1 MTVNDII
8 KLMPSGLNS
17 VAAADMKSS
26 IQFDI
31 AKPMYLLIDH
41 GTCTAHEGVVDAP
54 DVALTMAD
62 EDLKA
67 MLKGELNGAMA
78 FMSGKL
84 KLKGDLML
92 AQRIPSLF
100 DASKIG

>member
-8 KLMPSGLNS
+8 KLMPSALNT
-17 VAAADMKSS
+17 VATADMKSS

-31 AKPMYLLIDH
+31 TNPMYLLIDH
-41 GTCTAHEGVVDAP
+41 GKCSAHEGVLDTA
-54 DVALTMAD
+54 DVVLTMAD

-67 MLKGELNGAMA
+67 LLKGELNGAMA

-84 KLKGDLML
+84 KLKGDMML
-92 AQRIPSLF
+92 AQRIPTLF
-100 DASKIG
+100 DASKIA

>member
-8 KLMPSGLNS
+8 KLMPSGLNT
-17 VAAADMKSS
+17 VATADMKSS
-26 IQFDI
+26 IQFNI
-31 AKPMYLLIDH
+31 TNPMYLLIDH
-41 GTCTAHEGVVDAP
+41 GTCTVHEGVLDAA

-67 MLKGELNGAMA
+67 LLKGELNGAMA

-84 KLKGDLML
+84 KLKGDMML
-92 AQRIPSLF
+92 AQRIPALF
-100 DASKIG
+100 DASKIA

>member
-8 KLMPSGLNS
+8 KLMPTALDS
-17 VAAADMKSS
+17 AAAANMQNT

-31 AKPMYLLIDH
+31 SKPMYLLIDH
-41 GTCTAHEGVVDAP
+41 GKCTAHDGVADAS
-54 DVALTMAD
+54 DVTLTMAD
-62 EDLKA
+62 DDLKA
-67 MLKGELNGAMA
+67 LLKGELNGAMA

-84 KLKGDLML
+84 KLKGDMML

-100 DASKIG
+100 DASRIA

>member
-8 KLMPSGLNS
+8 KLMPSGLNT
-17 VAAADMKSS
+17 VATADMKSS

-31 AKPMYLLIDH
+31 SNPMYLLIDH
-41 GTCTAHEGVVDAP
+41 GTCTAHDGVVDAP

-84 KLKGDLML
+84 KLKGDMML

-100 DASKIG
+100 DASKIA

>member
-8 KLMPSGLNS
+8 KLMPSGLNT
-17 VAAADMKSS
+17 VAAADMEKS

-31 AKPMYLLIDH
+31 SNPMYLLIDH
-41 GTCTAHEGVVDAP
+41 GTCSAHEGVLDTA

-67 MLKGELNGAMA
+67 LLKGELNGAMA

-92 AQRIPSLF
+92 AQKIPALF
-100 DASKIG
+100 DASKIA